1 MDITSKKKKEDNK
14 PKDKELERRI
24 GRVKYLMEKY
34 GYRWRNKVKKGRFM
48 IDYCRFTGHIR
59 TCTVNL
65 P

>member
-34 GYRWRNKVKKGRFM
+34 GYRWRNKVKKGWFI
-48 IDYCRFTGHIR
+48 IDSY
-59 TCTVNL
+59 
-65 P
+65 